1 MKRFFYVIVVFLSFF
16 LTFCKRQNIIFSESF
31 LFANNNWQRFKT
43 VGFPVTIKDTAC
55 NYKINLELNFQNDF
69 PENNLFV
76 YFYLIYPNGE
86 KRYIETRLNVRD
98 EKKSLLGIKTA
109 EGNCIKTF
117 IINSIHLSAP
127 GIYKTEIGNLM
138 TKYDNP
144 GIQSVRLNIEK
155 AE

>member
-31 LFANNNWQRFKT
+31 LFVNNNWQRFKT
-43 VGFPVTIKDTAC
+43 VEFPVTIKDTAC

-76 YFYLIYPNGE
+76 YFYLNYPNGE
-86 KRYIETRLNVRD
+86 KRYVETRINVRD
-98 EKKSLLGIKTA
+98 E
-109 EGNCIKTF
+109 
-117 IINSIHLSAP
+117 
-127 GIYKTEIGNLM
+127 
-138 TKYDNP
+138 KYDNP